1 MVTMLSR
8 AGKTARVLSRA
19 GKTARV
25 LSRAGRVLADEAA
38 R

>member
-8 AGKTARVLSRA
+8 AGKTARMLSRA
-19 GKTARV
+19 GKTARM
-25 LSRAGRVLADEAA
+25 LSRAGRVLANEAA